1 MKSSLPFWSDTVEE
15 NFVKTC
21 FLVTPFIDHHRH
33 LTRLIQRSDAAQ
45 WLRSLFKLLGA
56 GNVAVVGGLLPPLLA
71 ARCDVQLS
79 NPLPILTAG
88 TMTRYLAVPKRDRSD
103 IGVTGSI
110 HLQCSHVT
118 RGAKEARR
126 TWSFGEN
133 AIVACR
139 PFAYKKETEFARLIM
154 YVNRAERSSSL
165 ALF

>member
-1 MKSSLPFWSDTVEE
+1 M
-15 NFVKTC
+15 
-21 FLVTPFIDHHRH
+21 
-33 LTRLIQRSDAAQ
+33 
-45 WLRSLFKLLGA
+45 
-56 GNVAVVGGLLPPLLA
+56 VGGLLPPLLA

-103 IGVTGSI
+103 IGVTGSKY
-110 HLQCSHVT
+110 LQCSHVT
-118 RGAKEARR
+118 GGAKEARR